1 MISLDIREKR
11 NIASEKKVRMQE
23 KIHAQ
28 DKEKISR
35 KKDPQL
41 HTTDG
46 VQELGPVDFQGHEAE
61 HEGDIMA
68 IAKRDVITVPPTT
81 TIMGAIK
88 TMMNKGFRRIPI
100 TDAGTNRLEGIVTS
114 VDIINFMGGGD
125 KNLLVENHYNGNLIA
140 AINAEIREIMENDI
154 VYLHNTDSIDD
165 AIDTMNTKNIGGL
178 PIVDEDNR
186 VHAIC
191 TERDFLQFIDG
202 VYTNKSV
209 GEYMNKN
216 VMRVKSNATIEDA
229 AKIMMNEG
237 FRRLPVVKD
246 SILLGIVTATN
257 IMNYLGSGKAFEK
270 LITGNVHEPLNEPI
284 SSMIT
289 KDVVW
294 TTSDTDLGEA
304 ARLMQENNVG
314 SLPII
319 DNGQFIGII
328 TERDFLKA
336 IVE

>member
-1 MISLDIREKR
+1 MIPLDIKDKR
-11 NIASEKKVRMQE
+11 NRASENKVRMQE
-23 KIHAQ
+23 KMHAQ
-28 DKEKISR
+28 DKAKTSK

-46 VQELGPVDFQGHEAE
+46 IQELGPVDFQGHEAE

-68 IAKRDVITVPPTT
+68 IAKRDVITFPPTT

-88 TMMNKGFRRIPI
+88 TMMKKGFRRIPV

-125 KNLLVENHYNGNLIA
+125 KNLLVENHYNGNLMA
-140 AINAEIREIMENDI
+140 AINAEIREIMEDDI
-154 VYLHNTDSIDD
+154 TYLHDTGSIKD
-165 AIDTMNTKNIGGL
+165 ALDIMNTKNIGGL
-178 PIVDEDNR
+178 PIVDDDNR
-186 VHAIC
+186 VCAIC
-191 TERDFLQFIDG
+191 TERDLLQFIDG
-202 VYTNKSV
+202 VYTNKTV
-209 GEYMNKN
+209 GEYMSKD
-216 VMRVKSNATIEDA
+216 VMKVKSDTSIEEA

-237 FRRLPVVKD
+237 FRRLPVVRD

-284 SSMIT
+284 SSLIT

-294 TTSDTDLGEA
+294 TTSDIDLGKA
-304 ARLMQENNVG
+304 AGFMQENNVG
-314 SLPII
+314 SLPVI
-319 DNGQFIGII
+319 DNGKFIGII

-336 IVE
+336 ITE